1 VQESRTIG
9 AHYQADQCVVPDFE
23 SDGYFVSSN
32 RQVQEADR
40 MAQKHKGKIAL
51 ITGANKGIG
60 FEVARQLGKE
70 GITVLVGARDPQ
82 LGEGAAEKLR
92 TVGVDAHFIELDVT
106 KPESIAKAAEQIR
119 RQYDKVDILVNNA
132 GVVAKGDGPP
142 SVADP
147 DAVRRV
153 LEVNFFGVLAVT
165 QAMLPLVRKAP
176 SGRIVMVSSGL
187 GSLTWNADPNWS
199 FAAIKPLGY
208 NGSKA
213 ILNMMTVQLAW
224 ELRDTP
230 IKVNTVNPGYTA
242 TDLNGNSG
250 TQTIEEG
257 AAETVRQSLA
267 PDDAPTGGFFE
278 TGGVVPW

>member
-1 VQESRTIG
+1 
-9 AHYQADQCVVPDFE
+9 
-23 SDGYFVSSN
+23 
-32 RQVQEADR
+32 
-40 MAQKHKGKIAL
+40 MAQEHKGKTAL

-60 FEVARQLGKE
+60 FEVARDLGSQGVTVLLGARNAELGK
-70 GITVLVGARDPQ
+70 
-82 LGEGAAEKLR
+82 AAEAKLKAD
-92 TVGVDAHFIELDVT
+92 GIDAQFVELDVT
-106 KPESIAKAAEQIR
+106 KPETIRAAVDAIGSK
-119 RQYDKVDILVNNA
+119 YGKLDILINNA

-147 DAVRRV
+147 EAVRQV
-153 LEVNFFGVLAVT
+153 LDVNFFGVLAVT
-165 QAMLPLVRKAP
+165 QAMLPLVRKAK

-187 GSLTWNADPNWS
+187 GSLTWNADPQWA
-199 FAAIKPLGY
+199 FAAVKPLGY

-213 ILNMMTVQLAW
+213 ILNMLTVQLAW

-250 TQTIEEG
+250 HQSLQEG
-257 AAETVRQSLA
+257 AAETVRQALV

>member
-1 VQESRTIG
+1 
-9 AHYQADQCVVPDFE
+9 
-23 SDGYFVSSN
+23 
-32 RQVQEADR
+32 
-40 MAQKHKGKIAL
+40 MAQEHKGKIAL

-60 FEVARQLGKE
+60 FEVARQLGRN

-82 LGEGAAEKLR
+82 LGESATAKLKAEGA
-92 TVGVDAHFIELDVT
+92 DAHFIELDVT
-106 KPESIAKAAEQIR
+106 KPETVAKAADQIR
-119 RQYDKVDILVNNA
+119 ARHGRLDILVNNA

-147 DAVRRV
+147 DAVRRI
-153 LEVNFFGVLAVT
+153 LEVNFFGVLTVT
-165 QAMLPLVRKAP
+165 QAMLPLVRNAT

-199 FAAIKPLGY
+199 FSAVKPLGY

-213 ILNMMTVQLAW
+213 ILNMLTVQLAW

-250 TQTIEEG
+250 PQTIEEG
-257 AAETVRQSLA
+257 AAETVRQALV
-267 PDDAPTGGFFE
+267 PDDAPSGGFFE
-278 TGGVVPW
+278 TGGIVPW

>member
-1 VQESRTIG
+1 
-9 AHYQADQCVVPDFE
+9 
-23 SDGYFVSSN
+23 
-32 RQVQEADR
+32 
-40 MAQKHKGKIAL
+40 MAQDQNGKIAL

-60 FEVARQLGKE
+60 FEVARQLGAE
-70 GITVLVGARDPQ
+70 GITVFIGARNPQ
-82 LGEGAAEKLR
+82 LGEAAASKLR
-92 TVGVDAHFIELDVT
+92 AGGTDAHFVELDVT
-106 KPESIAKAAEQIR
+106 KPETITKAAEHIR
-119 RQYDKVDILVNNA
+119 ARYDRLDILVNNA

-147 DAVRRV
+147 GAVRQV
-153 LEVNFFGVLAVT
+153 LEINFFGVLAVT
-165 QAMLPLVRKAP
+165 QAMLPLVRNAA

-199 FAAIKPLGY
+199 FAAFKPLGY

-242 TDLNGNSG
+242 TDINGNSG

-257 AAETVRQSLA
+257 AAETVRQSLT
-267 PDDAPTGGFFE
+267 PDDAPTGAFFE